1 MPEGP
6 FGTFLTSSAPKKLAL
21 LGRTPHFSLDK
32 TSTLSSTGS
41 QTLRTQ
47 WFGDT
52 FAIPL
57 DNSSTFSTNRRSD
70 TTNTVVLEAASS
82 KRTDVDFARRNK
94 YF

>member
-6 FGTFLTSSAPKKLAL
+6 FGTFLTSSAPRKLAL

-32 TSTLSSTGS
+32 TRTLSSTGS

-70 TTNTVVLEAASS
+70 TTNAVLSEAASS
-82 KRTDVDFARRNK
+82 KRLEFHFARQNK
-94 YF
+94 CF